1 MQSPNHFD
9 FESTFS
15 LDPTGLPP
23 STRRVINT
31 RRRSL
36 QKDLPKTNPPFRIN
50 EKTSVREIK
59 VEVNKNTPPKVRL
72 PSLREFQVINQKKP
86 IIGVPVKLIPIN
98 RPKDSLQPESY
109 LLKIINDNNSFEENS
124 ETGISMEEAIGQ
136 NVVRDPTGNPVTFR
150 TTDIEKMAEGM
161 FKGLLNTLGGSPSAK
176 KIIEG
181 VCTKMLDN
189 LKKSP

>member
-72 PSLREFQVINQKKP
+72 PSLQEFQVINQKKP

-109 LLKIINDNNSFEENS
+109 LLKIVNDNNSFAENS

-150 TTDIEKMAEGM
+150 TADIEKMAEGM